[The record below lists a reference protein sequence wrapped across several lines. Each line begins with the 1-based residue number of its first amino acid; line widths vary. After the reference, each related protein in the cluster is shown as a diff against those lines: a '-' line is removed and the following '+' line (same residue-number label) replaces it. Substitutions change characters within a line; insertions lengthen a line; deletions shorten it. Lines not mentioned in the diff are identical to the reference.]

1 MADTAK
7 YYMVNVTGVVTKCL
21 SCSLQKISQK
31 NIPKKNEETTK
42 NPGERFYLDISSKR
56 HDSLSGRRHWAILVD
71 EATIRHRYNL
81 YVVICWRKQE
91 T

>member
-31 NIPKKNEETTK
+31 TYLKRMKKQQKIQERDSILIYHQKGMIASVEE
-42 NPGERFYLDISSKR
+42 DI
-56 HDSLSGRRHWAILVD
+56 GQ
-71 EATIRHRYNL
+71 
-81 YVVICWRKQE
+81 C
-91 T
+91 